1 MGWARLF
8 LQFDKCACKLALSQL
23 YDLCGHSVQLMS
35 FLASCFFKI
44 RERET
49 TLLAVK
55 QAVVEVVTR
64 ATLARAAVVA
74 AAQAV
79 MVAEAAVQV
88 PREAPGEVLHPRP
101 KGRHPERGQETNDF
115 LKNLRKS

>member
-1 MGWARLF
+1 MWPLWSSSLF
-8 LQFDKCACKLALSQL
+8 N
-23 YDLCGHSVQLMS
+23 
-35 FLASCFFKI
+35 FLASSFFKI
-44 RERET
+44 RERKT

-64 ATLARAAVVA
+64 VTPARAAVVA
-74 AAQAV
+74 AAPAV

-101 KGRHPERGQETNDF
+101 KGRHPERGQETNEL
-115 LKNLRKS
+115 LKS